1 MIKLQDFASKYGVTD
16 RQVQRLLKKH
26 EDEMTGHF
34 ERKGSNGTW
43 IDETGERILRSKMRQ
58 APVIVHDTE
67 VGQKIAHLEQE
78 NEVLKNK
85 LLLAYEKMNEQQ
97 ALLNDATASKFML
110 QAAEKEV
117 SILEGFLKEAKENI
131 EHLQE
136 EKENAVKEKQ
146 EEIDQLK
153 AELQAEKSKTIWQKL
168 RGK

>member
-1 MIKLQDFASKYGVTD
+1 MIKLQDFALKYGVTD

-26 EDEMTGHF
+26 EDEMMGHF
-34 ERKGSNGTW
+34 ERKGANCTW

-58 APVIVHDTE
+58 APVIVHDSE

-78 NEVLKNK
+78 NEVLKDK

-153 AELQAEKSKTIWQKL
+153 AELQAEKSKTIWQRL